1 MRRTVKTFPQLIVCD
16 DCDCVYRRIS
26 LAEGEVARCECC
38 GAILY
43 SADRLGINQ
52 WLALTV
58 AAAIVFVLANAYP
71 VIRISLKGL
80 HNEATLWQSVAALA
94 HGEAAPIA
102 MVAALAIIVVP
113 LLQIVLL
120 GWVLFFAWS
129 GRRAPAFAA
138 AMKALTA
145 LRPWSMV
152 EVFLLGV
159 LVAIV
164 KLSSYLNVGI
174 GIGVW
179 ATAALTVLITII
191 ASREIH
197 WLWELADEE
206 LE

>member
-1 MRRTVKTFPQLIVCD
+1 VKTFPQLIMCD
-16 DCDCVYRRIS
+16 NCDCVYRRIA
-26 LAEGEVARCECC
+26 LAGGERARCECC
-38 GAILY
+38 GTILY
-43 SADRLGINQ
+43 SADRLKINQ
-52 WLALTV
+52 WLALTA
-58 AAAIVFVLANAYP
+58 AAAIVFLLANAYP

-102 MVAALAIIVVP
+102 MVAALTVIVVP

-120 GWVLFFAWS
+120 GWVLLFAWRE
-129 GRRAPAFAA
+129 RRAPAVVTAL
-138 AMKALTA
+138 KVLTA
-145 LRPWSMV
+145 LRPWSML

-164 KLSSYLNVGI
+164 KLSSYLTVVI
-174 GIGVW
+174 GVGVW
-179 ATAALTVLITII
+179 ATAASTVLITII